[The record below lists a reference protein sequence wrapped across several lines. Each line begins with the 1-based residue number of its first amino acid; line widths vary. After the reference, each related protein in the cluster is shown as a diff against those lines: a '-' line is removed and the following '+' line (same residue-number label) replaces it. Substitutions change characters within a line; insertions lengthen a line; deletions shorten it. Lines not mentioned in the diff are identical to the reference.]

1 MRSID
6 FVQGAV
12 RVGKGNVMRPKR
24 LWRRFVPLVA
34 AGALALA
41 VTACSGD
48 DGGTE
53 SVSSSGEVTGTLRLG
68 YFPNLT
74 HAPALVGVEK
84 GIFAKELGSGVKLEP
99 STFNSGTTEAE
110 AILSGA
116 LDAGF
121 IGPNP
126 AVNTFIK
133 SKGEAIR
140 IVSGVTSGG
149 AALVVK
155 PEITSVEQ
163 LRGKTLATPSLG
175 NTQDVALRY
184 YLKKNGLVTDT
195 KGGGDVS
202 IRPQENSVTVDAF
215 KSGAIDGAWV
225 PEPIASRLVA
235 EGGKVLVNE
244 ADEWAATD
252 GKFVTTLLVVRTE
265 YLEKNPEIVRRLIA
279 ANIAAIDQL
288 NADPAA
294 GQTAANEALDKLT
307 GKPLAA
313 GVVASAWK
321 TLTFTP
327 DPIAKSLFL
336 SAAHQEEL
344 GLIEDPKLDGI
355 FDLKILNELLSGAG
369 DPAVSDK

>member
-1 MRSID
+1 M
-6 FVQGAV
+6 
-12 RVGKGNVMRPKR
+12 KPKR
-24 LWRRFVPLVA
+24 LWQRFVPLVA

-48 DGGTE
+48 DGGSE
-53 SVSSSGEVTGTLRLG
+53 SVSAGGEVTGTLRLG

-74 HAPALVGVEK
+74 HAPALVGVEQ
-84 GIFAKELGSGVKLEP
+84 GTFAKELGTGVKLEP
-99 STFNSGTTEAE
+99 KTFNSGVQEAE

-140 IVSGVTSGG
+140 IVSGVTAGG

-184 YLKKNGLVTDT
+184 FLKKNGLQTDT

-225 PEPIASRLVA
+225 PEPVASRLVA
-235 EGGKVLVNE
+235 EGGTVLVDE
-244 ADEWAATD
+244 ADEWPETD
-252 GKFVTTLLVVRTE
+252 GKFVTTVLLVRTD
-265 YLEKNPEIVRRLIA
+265 YLEKNPQIIERLIK
-279 ANIAAIDQL
+279 ANISVIDQL

-294 GQTAANEALDKLT
+294 GQTAANDALEALT
-307 GKPLAA
+307 GKPLAD
-313 GVVASAWK
+313 GVVTSAWK
-321 TLTFTP
+321 GLTFGP
-327 DPIAKSLFL
+327 DPVAKSLFT

-344 GLIEDPKLDGI
+344 GLIEDPQLDGI
-355 FDLKILNELLSGAG
+355 FDLTILNRLLADAG
-369 DPAVSDK
+369 EKPVADK